1 MTSGELPAEFG
12 MAWIGV
18 GVLRLRKTFASRRSC
33 CAQDD
38 SSLRMTGLWSM
49 RSYAPLRMKTDLRC
63 FLEGGDR
70 ILLGLGW
77 WHLENS
83 LLSSGWRR

>member
-49 RSYAPLRMKTDLRC
+49 RSYAFDSAH
-63 FLEGGDR
+63 GQDDR
-70 ILLGLGW
+70 RVVRGW
-77 WHLENS
+77 QA
-83 LLSSGWRR
+83 GR